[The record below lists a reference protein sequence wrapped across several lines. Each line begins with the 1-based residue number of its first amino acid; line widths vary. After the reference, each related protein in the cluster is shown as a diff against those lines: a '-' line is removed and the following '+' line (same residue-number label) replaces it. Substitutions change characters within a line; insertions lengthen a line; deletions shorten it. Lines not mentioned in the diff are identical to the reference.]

1 MPQRTFNPHLQRKA
15 KLYHRS
21 KGLINILQTAAVLVY
36 LLFIHISG
44 ISGRVSHMT
53 AHLRVPAALL
63 LYLPIFCIPVLL
75 IFILSSNKEY
85 IIEKRFGL
93 SHQNRKG
100 WWSDQLKA
108 FSLGIVLGY
117 PLLLLL
123 FLLFSRA
130 PRYWWVLGACGFS
143 LVQLLLSFLFPVLIL
158 PIFFTQEKL
167 EDERLD
173 EDIRR
178 LFSGT
183 GIALKG
189 IYSFNLSAKTRREN
203 ALVTGIWKTRRVLIA
218 DTLLKKRTASQIIVV
233 LAHEVGHHI
242 KRHMMKLL
250 GVSLFG
256 TGILFFTINSIMRLW
271 DGFPA
276 DFEAT
281 LALLPV
287 FLLVAGAVSVPVMI
301 GTNAYSRQKE
311 LEADRASL
319 DFTRDPDSFITV
331 MAGLADSNLALLH
344 PNPIKVLLFFSHPP
358 VGKRIELAKQ
368 YGVDILN

>member
-1 MPQRTFNPHLQRKA
+1 
-15 KLYHRS
+15 
-21 KGLINILQTAAVLVY
+21 
-36 LLFIHISG
+36 
-44 ISGRVSHMT
+44 MT
-53 AHLRVPAALL
+53 AHLRVAAALL
-63 LYLPIFCIPVLL
+63 LYLAIFCIPVLL

-93 SHQNRKG
+93 SRQKRRG

-108 FSLGIVLGY
+108 FALGTVLGY

-130 PRYWWVLGACGFS
+130 PRYWWVLGTCGFS

-158 PIFFTQEKL
+158 PIFFTQTKL

-178 LFSGT
+178 LFSGA
-183 GIALKG
+183 GIAFKG

-242 KRHMMKLL
+242 KRHMIKLL

-344 PNPIKVLLFFSHPP
+344 PNPVKVLLFFSHPP

-368 YGVDILN
+368 YGADILN